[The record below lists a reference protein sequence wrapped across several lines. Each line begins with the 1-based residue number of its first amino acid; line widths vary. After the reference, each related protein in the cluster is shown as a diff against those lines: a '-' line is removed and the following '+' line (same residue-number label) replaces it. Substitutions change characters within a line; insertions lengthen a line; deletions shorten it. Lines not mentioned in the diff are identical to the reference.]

1 MANGTAD
8 SIAPYFTIW
17 TEPRATIRRIIEIN
31 PRRSV
36 IILAMLAPVLTTLER
51 QWMAVMSGSKTPPWW
66 PFQVAIEVVGAS
78 IFGIIALYVNGGLVT
93 WAGRAIGGVGRA
105 IEMRAAIA
113 WSEIP
118 TITAASASII
128 ALLVGLLT
136 PPEVGINGLPKMGEP
151 LIKLGGVHFVLGVW
165 GFVLSV
171 KCIGE
176 VHRFSAWRALLA
188 ILIVAAFALA
198 ILSLVILAAYVSQ
211 GGSA

>member
-17 TEPRATIRRIIEIN
+17 TEPRATIRRIVDID

-51 QWMAVMSGSKTPPWW
+51 QWIGVMSGGKTAPWW
-66 PFQVAIEVVGAS
+66 PFQVALEVVGAA
-78 IFGIIALYVNGGLVT
+78 IFGILALYVNSGLVT

-118 TITAASASII
+118 TITAAGASII
-128 ALLVGLLT
+128 ALLLGLLT

-171 KCIGE
+171 KCISE
-176 VHRFSAWRALLA
+176 VHKFSAWRALLA
-188 ILIVAAFALA
+188 VLIVAAIALA
-198 ILSLVILAAYVSQ
+198 ILSLIIFASYLS
-211 GGSA
+211 GGSS

>member
-17 TEPRATIRRIIEIN
+17 TEPRLTIRRIVEID

-36 IILAMLAPVLTTLER
+36 IVLAMLAPVLTTLEH
-51 QWMAVMSGSKTPPWW
+51 QWMAAMSGSKTPPWW
-66 PFQVAIEVVGAS
+66 PFQVAVEVVGAA
-78 IFGIIALYVNGGLVT
+78 IFGILALYVNSGLVT
-93 WAGRAIGGVGRA
+93 WAGRALGGVGRA

-118 TITAASASII
+118 TITAAGASII
-128 ALLVGLLT
+128 ALLVGLMT

-151 LIKLGGVHFVLGVW
+151 LIELGGVHFVLGVW
-165 GFVLSV
+165 GFIVSV

-176 VHRFSAWRALLA
+176 VHKFSAWRALLA
-188 ILIVAAFALA
+188 VLMVALFALA
-198 ILSLVILAAYVSQ
+198 ILGLVILAAYLSQ
-211 GGSA
+211 GGSS

>member
-8 SIAPYFTIW
+8 TIAPYFTIW
-17 TEPRATIRRIIEIN
+17 TEPRATIRRIVDID

-51 QWMAVMSGSKTPPWW
+51 QWIGVMSGSKTPPWW
-66 PFQVAIEVVGAS
+66 PFQVALEVVGAA
-78 IFGIIALYVNGGLVT
+78 IFGILALYVNSGLVT

-105 IEMRAAIA
+105 IEMRAAVA

-118 TITAASASII
+118 TITAAGASII

-176 VHRFSAWRALLA
+176 VHKFSAWRALLA
-188 ILIVAAFALA
+188 VLIVAAIALA
-198 ILSLVILAAYVSQ
+198 ILSLIIFASYLS
-211 GGSA
+211 GGSS